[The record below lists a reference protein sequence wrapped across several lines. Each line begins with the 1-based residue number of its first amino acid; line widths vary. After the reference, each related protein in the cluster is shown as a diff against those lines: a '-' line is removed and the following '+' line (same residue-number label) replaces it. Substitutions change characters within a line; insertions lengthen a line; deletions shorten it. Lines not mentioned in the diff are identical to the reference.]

1 MLARLVRAVPAQPVS
16 LGVSTLLRPVST
28 LKKGSTAPAA
38 RAGPKSVFSWATPRA
53 LLSSEPNPTGSAPSA
68 PPIHEDPTI
77 LTSVAEANA
86 NVQAQVD
93 ALVQESGVLAV
104 PVVAARQ
111 TVAHVFLRFDVRQSL
126 FNNSI
131 SISLPETT
139 PQSVMNIVVA
149 SLSEALKDRPDG
161 LSFKNDRLPQPEFY
175 QTGANWNRFQYT
187 IAQRE
192 VSGALDPYV
201 IQAIVLDALTNRA
214 DAKIVSS
221 NSLGVPGSTES
232 VTYVLT
238 VNVQAD
244 CIDYNGTYRVNGLTE
259 N

>member
-131 SISLPETT
+131 SIRYALALMSPSVFRLSARFPYLTSSFLSLFLRSLPETT

-175 QTGANWNRFQYT
+175 QVRYYASAW
-187 IAQRE
+187 A
-192 VSGALDPYV
+192 V
-201 IQAIVLDALTNRA
+201 I
-214 DAKIVSS
+214 S
-221 NSLGVPGSTES
+221 
-232 VTYVLT
+232 
-238 VNVQAD
+238 
-244 CIDYNGTYRVNGLTE
+244 C
-259 N
+259 